1 MACALA
7 RLAAISADCCWFAAR
22 FTTSAGALS
31 RYMPPPSGVA
41 APADPASPLPLLGGP
56 LGAFA
61 CFMPLFALLFWPLR
75 PPATSLLP
83 PLPCVMAA
91 MAVQVPRSVTYSTL
105 VTPVLLD

>member
-1 MACALA
+1 ML
-7 RLAAISADCCWFAAR
+7 
-22 FTTSAGALS
+22 
-31 RYMPPPSGVA
+31 PPSGTA
-41 APADPASPLPLLGGP
+41 APAADDPESGLPLLGGP

-75 PPATSLLP
+75 PPATSLFP

-105 VTPVLLD
+105 VTPGLPHAVLGPVAAHALSNAAETV